1 MKNLKEKEIT
11 KEEKYKEAV
20 EDLIAYA
27 VDEGLLSEEAFE
39 WDFDEK
45 ARYYEYC
52 MAYDP
57 DEPEEE

>member
-1 MKNLKEKEIT
+1 MT

-27 VDEGLLSEEAFE
+27 VDEGYLSEEAFD
-39 WDFDEK
+39 WGFDEK
-45 ARYYEYC
+45 ANYYEYC

-57 DEPEEE
+57 DEPEE